1 MANKTSA
8 NRSSP
13 QRREQKTQAPK
24 AELQREVETLG
35 GKSSL
40 AAKPNIKRKPSPSLP
55 SRERLAQ
62 VLR

>member
-1 MANKTSA
+1 MPNQKSA
-8 NRSSP
+8 DRSSP
-13 QRREQKTQAPK
+13 QREHK
-24 AELQREVETLG
+24 AQRSKEELQHDVKTLG

-40 AAKPNIKRKPSPSLP
+40 KAKPNIKGKPSPSLP

>member
-1 MANKTSA
+1 MPNQKSA
-8 NRSSP
+8 DRSSP
-13 QRREQKTQAPK
+13 QHEHKTQRAMEPPH
-24 AELQREVETLG
+24 EVKTLG

-40 AAKPNIKRKPSPSLP
+40 KAKPNIKGKASPSLP